1 MYKFDTKV
9 EFKSYGLY
17 SEVAKQL
24 KEENH
29 KTTMTIDQID
39 AVYSWYIKNI
49 IKGLVSDYSLQANL
63 KGLGKIKFHDKKGV
77 SRLNYYQKRIISLL
91 DYYEKVLDRFN
102 KAPEEDRPHLHNKL
116 RIMSILANKKYNIL
130 ESLGNEYI
138 NRLEKYYSKGSISER
153 NYHYFKDRYIKF
165 KENQSELY
173 EPIQRI
179 FSTYEEG
186 TKKY

>member
-24 KEENH
+24 KEE
-29 KTTMTIDQID
+29 KSEMSITIEQID
-39 AVYSWYIKNI
+39 TIYSWYIKNV
-49 IKGLVSDYSLQANL
+49 IKLLSTDYSLQANL

-102 KAPEEDRPHLHNKL
+102 KADEEDRPHLHNKL
-116 RIMSILANKKYNIL
+116 RIISILANKKFNIL
-130 ESLGNEYI
+130 EKLGDEYI
-138 NRLEKYYSKGSISER
+138 NRLEKYYLKGSISER
-153 NYHYFKDRYIKF
+153 NYHYFKDRYITF
-165 KENQSELY
+165 KENQSKLY